1 MEQVTN
7 SLSLSLMCF
16 VYHIIDK
23 PRKIYSSPLLVS
35 GSNMQDRFV
44 CNNNKI
50 IIFEEVKVSCQQDS
64 KTALVNCSTSWHSTA
79 TYIRHFSCWKH
90 MWIGH
95 LIFVASGCECDQRVG
110 ICQRWETDRR
120 ACCQGERGGSILLM
134 DWGNTREATT
144 SLTGTTGV

>member
-64 KTALVNCSTSWHSTA
+64 KTALVNCSTS
-79 TYIRHFSCWKH
+79 
-90 MWIGH
+90 
-95 LIFVASGCECDQRVG
+95 
-110 ICQRWETDRR
+110 
-120 ACCQGERGGSILLM
+120 
-134 DWGNTREATT
+134 
-144 SLTGTTGV
+144 